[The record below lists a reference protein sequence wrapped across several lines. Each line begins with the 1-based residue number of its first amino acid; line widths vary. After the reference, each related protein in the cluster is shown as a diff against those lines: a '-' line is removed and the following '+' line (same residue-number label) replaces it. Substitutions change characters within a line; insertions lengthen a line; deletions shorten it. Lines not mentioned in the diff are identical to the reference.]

1 MRLTIHIHHVAHE
14 TVAPSQFMNQHTNH
28 PRNPQFLSPELLDP
42 AIQIGAPG
50 EAAGGASAVTV
61 ALTTSVAQMGVAR
74 TMSTLLRVNQTT
86 GFDCPGCAWPDPA
99 DHRSKFEFCE
109 NGAKA
114 IAEEATLARA
124 TPAFFAAHSVDEL
137 SRQSD
142 YQLGKQGRITE
153 PMYLPRGGTHYVPI
167 TWADAFGVIADE
179 LKSLASPNEAVF
191 YTSGRTSNEAAF
203 LYQLFVRMFGTNNLP
218 DCSNMCHES
227 SGVGMMRTI
236 GSGKGTVTLKDF
248 ESADCIVV
256 IGQNPGT
263 NHPRMLITLQEAAR
277 RGCQIISINPLA
289 ETGLKRFRNPQE
301 ISGMLGKSTAIATHH
316 VPVRI
321 NGDVA
326 LLKGIQ
332 KAILEIPSARIDRE
346 FIDRYT
352 DGFDAYRTDLEAEQW
367 QAIVDGS
374 GISQAQIRDIAS
386 VIGKS
391 KAMICC
397 WAMGL
402 TQHQNAVANIQE
414 IINLLLLGGHLG
426 RPGAGA
432 CPVRGHSNVQGDRT
446 MGIWERPSPAFLKSL
461 ADEFGFEPPVEHGHS
476 TVEAISAMHAGRA
489 KVFIAL
495 GGNFLSATPDTAY
508 TAEALGRCNLTVQ
521 ISTKLNRS
529 HLITGAH
536 ALILPCLGRTERDV
550 QSSGAQFVSVEDS
563 MGIVHTSTGTLAP
576 ASPDLRSEPAIVA
589 GIAGATLGVDWS
601 GYVANYDAIRARIA
615 RVIPG
620 FEDMNMRVRQRS
632 GFELPHAVRDLR
644 EFRTPDGKAKFTVHR
659 IPKLPIGPGQFVMT
673 TIRSHDQFNTTIYG
687 LDDRYR
693 GIRNGRR
700 VVLMNAADITSHHC
714 ADGDAVDIVSHHN
727 GVERRARNFRI
738 VSYEIPIGCVA
749 TYFPETNVL
758 VPIDSFAEGSHT
770 PTSKSVIVS
779 IEKVT
784 LGT

>member
-1 MRLTIHIHHVAHE
+1 
-14 TVAPSQFMNQHTNH
+14 MNQHTNR

-124 TPAFFAAHSVDEL
+124 IPEFFAAHSVDEL

-142 YQLGKQGRITE
+142 HQLGKQGRITE

-301 ISGMLGKSTAIATHH
+301 IGGMLGKSTAIATHH

-332 KAILEIPSARIDRE
+332 KAILETPGARIDRE

-352 DGFDAYRTDLEAEQW
+352 DGFDAYRADLEAEQW

-391 KAMICC
+391 RAMICC

-508 TAEALGRCNLTVQ
+508 TAEALARCNLSVQ

-576 ASPDLRSEPAIVA
+576 ASTHLLSEPAIVA

-620 FEDMNMRVRQRS
+620 FEDMNTRVRQRS

>member
-289 ETGLKRFRNPQE
+289 ETGLKRFRNPQ
-301 ISGMLGKSTAIATHH
+301 
-316 VPVRI
+316 
-321 NGDVA
+321 
-326 LLKGIQ
+326 
-332 KAILEIPSARIDRE
+332 
-346 FIDRYT
+346 
-352 DGFDAYRTDLEAEQW
+352 
-367 QAIVDGS
+367 
-374 GISQAQIRDIAS
+374 
-386 VIGKS
+386 
-391 KAMICC
+391 
-397 WAMGL
+397 
-402 TQHQNAVANIQE
+402 
-414 IINLLLLGGHLG
+414 
-426 RPGAGA
+426 
-432 CPVRGHSNVQGDRT
+432 
-446 MGIWERPSPAFLKSL
+446 
-461 ADEFGFEPPVEHGHS
+461 
-476 TVEAISAMHAGRA
+476 
-489 KVFIAL
+489 
-495 GGNFLSATPDTAY
+495 
-508 TAEALGRCNLTVQ
+508 
-521 ISTKLNRS
+521 
-529 HLITGAH
+529 
-536 ALILPCLGRTERDV
+536 
-550 QSSGAQFVSVEDS
+550 
-563 MGIVHTSTGTLAP
+563 
-576 ASPDLRSEPAIVA
+576 
-589 GIAGATLGVDWS
+589 
-601 GYVANYDAIRARIA
+601 
-615 RVIPG
+615 
-620 FEDMNMRVRQRS
+620 
-632 GFELPHAVRDLR
+632 
-644 EFRTPDGKAKFTVHR
+644 
-659 IPKLPIGPGQFVMT
+659 
-673 TIRSHDQFNTTIYG
+673 
-687 LDDRYR
+687 
-693 GIRNGRR
+693 
-700 VVLMNAADITSHHC
+700 
-714 ADGDAVDIVSHHN
+714 
-727 GVERRARNFRI
+727 
-738 VSYEIPIGCVA
+738 
-749 TYFPETNVL
+749 
-758 VPIDSFAEGSHT
+758 
-770 PTSKSVIVS
+770 
-779 IEKVT
+779 
-784 LGT
+784 